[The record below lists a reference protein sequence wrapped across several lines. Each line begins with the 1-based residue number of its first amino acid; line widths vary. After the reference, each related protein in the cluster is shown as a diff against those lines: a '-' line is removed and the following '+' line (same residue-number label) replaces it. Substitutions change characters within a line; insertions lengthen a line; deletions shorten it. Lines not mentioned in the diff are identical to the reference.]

1 MKKLFIGCMIL
12 LTVVAF
18 CACSN
23 GDNQNDG
30 NDTQLTSDTD
40 IADFENLSSLP
51 EYTGAGNVVTP
62 WDDPEATSGFWVTGA
77 NLDAMK
83 AYGEELVND
92 GWILN
97 ESIDD
102 YDPEAILYY
111 DSADGEKLLQLKL
124 MDETFIRVTLGSME
138 DVANL

>member
-1 MKKLFIGCMIL
+1 
-12 LTVVAF
+12 
-18 CACSN
+18 
-23 GDNQNDG
+23 
-30 NDTQLTSDTD
+30 
-40 IADFENLSSLP
+40 
-51 EYTGAGNVVTP
+51 
-62 WDDPEATSGFWVTGA
+62 
-77 NLDAMK
+77 MK